1 MQTSEN
7 PKLNVMHALPRD
19 HHSATRILAFL
30 HVHMHACVYF
40 WFSING
46 LHLGMR
52 SRQGQ
57 SSMAGH
63 QGVLPCP
70 VHVVQNLRNLENK
83 IQQSLRISKYFP
95 ENRSVVRRSSPEQ
108 PHRNCLFL
116 DMCWA

>member
-7 PKLNVMHALPRD
+7 PKLKVMHALPRD
-19 HHSATRILAFL
+19 HHSATCILAFL

-40 WFSING
+40 CFSISG

-57 SSMAGH
+57 GSMAGH
-63 QGVLPCP
+63 RGVHPALST
-70 VHVVQNLRNLENK
+70 VVQHLRNLENK
-83 IQQSLRISKYFP
+83 IQQGLKISKYFP

-108 PHRNCLFL
+108 PHRDGLFL
-116 DMCWA
+116 DMCWV